1 MQMQKVKVIAG
12 ERTAP
17 GNVKCKREI
26 ALSRNS
32 SDFVDL
38 IQRSDWIFKE
48 FIHSKSLGLYSEG
61 GKKPLNVCHI
71 MFQ

>member
-38 IQRSDWIFKE
+38 IQRSDWIFKDLSILKVWV
-48 FIHSKSLGLYSEG
+48 FILKVAKSR
-61 GKKPLNVCHI
+61 
-71 MFQ
+71 